1 MKILSNCFWG
11 LSLPVFFL
19 LISCNN
25 NSHNGVN
32 ETRNQIKKDKRKN
45 PSGKYVGITPC
56 ADCPGIK
63 TTIYF
68 KDDSIFIENLE
79 YLDREASFSDTG
91 VWKIDNKIIT
101 VSFTSHQSYF
111 KIISDSSIVI
121 LDAERHPIK
130 GTLAEKFILK
140 KHE

>member
-25 NSHNGVN
+25 NSDNGVN

>member
-1 MKILSNCFWG
+1 MKILSKCLLG

-25 NSHNGVN
+25 NSHNGVD
-32 ETRNQIKKDKRKN
+32 ETGNQIKKNKRQN
-45 PSGKYVGITPC
+45 PSGAYVGITPC

-68 KDDSIFIENLE
+68 KDDSVFIENLE
-79 YLDREASFSDTG
+79 YLDRETSFSDTG
-91 VWKIDNKIIT
+91 VWKIDNKLIT
-101 VSFTSHQSYF
+101 VSFPSHQSYF

-121 LDAERHPIK
+121 LDAERHEIK
-130 GTLAEKFILK
+130 GALAEKFILK
-140 KHE
+140 QQG

>member
-1 MKILSNCFWG
+1 MKIFRSCFWG
-11 LSLPVFFL
+11 FFLPVFFL
-19 LISCNN
+19 LISCSN
-25 NSHNGVN
+25 NSHQVVN
-32 ETRNQIKKDKRKN
+32 QTGNQIKKNKIKN

-68 KDDSIFIENLE
+68 KHDSIFIENLE

-91 VWKIDNKIIT
+91 VWKIDHKIIT
-101 VSFTSHQSYF
+101 VSFPSHQSYF

-130 GTLAEKFILK
+130 EALAEKFILK
-140 KHE
+140 KQE

>member
-1 MKILSNCFWG
+1 MKILSGCFLG

-25 NSHNGVN
+25 NSHNEIN
-32 ETRNQIKKDKRKN
+32 ETGNQIKKNKREN

-68 KDDSIFIENLE
+68 KDDSIFIETLE
-79 YLDREASFSDTG
+79 YLDRETSFSDTG
-91 VWKIDNKIIT
+91 IWKIDNKIIT
-101 VSFTSHQSYF
+101 VSFPSRQSYF
-111 KIISDSSIVI
+111 KIISDSSIAI
-121 LDAERHPIK
+121 LDAERHEIK
-130 GTLAEKFILK
+130 GALAKKFILK
-140 KHE
+140 QQG

>member
-11 LSLPVFFL
+11 LSIPVFFL

-25 NSHNGVN
+25 NSHPVVN
-32 ETRNQIKKDKRKN
+32 ETGNQIKKNKRKN
-45 PSGKYVGITPC
+45 PSGNYVGITPC

-91 VWKIDNKIIT
+91 IWKIDNKIIT
-101 VSFTSHQSYF
+101 VSFPSHQAYF

-130 GTLAEKFILK
+130 GALAEKFILK

>member
-32 ETRNQIKKDKRKN
+32 ETRNQIKKKGEN
-45 PSGKYVGITPC
+45 PSGNYVGITPC